1 MFFSLKQQ
9 AASGGIPGMPGIPGL
24 PPGMAPP
31 GTPGLPPGLAGLPG
45 MPPAS
50 MASGLLSL
58 AGHPGLPP
66 VTCAPPGALSSMAG
80 SLPPGAPNPLA
91 HLASLQRPGAPGS
104 APGGP
109 PGLPHLPDSRDEKP
123 PLAAMEERLKNS
135 SSASP
140 LSSLR
145 GGDRGRSPGPPG
157 ASLSSRG
164 SPSSGGGDR
173 RPGSRSAPGD
183 DSSSKRIKMEE
194 NARKSGHVSYF
205 LCISLY
211 VILYIYA
218 KRIHSLWKLDSM
230 VYL

>member
-1 MFFSLKQQ
+1 
-9 AASGGIPGMPGIPGL
+9 MPGIPGL

-66 VTCAPPGALSSMAG
+66 VTCGPPGGIQSMALSSMAG

-91 HLASLQRPGAPGS
+91 HLASLQRPPGS

-194 NARKSGHVSYF
+194 NARKSGHVSF
-205 LCISLY
+205 LCFRFDRYLIIEYCCAIS
-211 VILYIYA
+211 IE
-218 KRIHSLWKLDSM
+218 KLSNIFP
-230 VYL
+230 